1 MKTKDAIQKYGLDI
15 CKEAYQLSVKGNGAG
30 TIGFL
35 LSLTTNQA
43 DCAIDA
49 GRNIYMSSQIFKNE
63 SMASF
68 FEPNPLQTHWE

>member
-1 MKTKDAIQKYGLDI
+1 MKTKDAIKKYGLEV
-15 CKEAYQLSVKGNGAG
+15 CKEAYALSKQGNGAG

-49 GRNIYMSSQIFKNE
+49 GRNISMSSQIFGHE
-63 SMASF
+63 YMASF
-68 FEPNPLQTHWE
+68 FEPNQYQTTWE

>member
-1 MKTKDAIQKYGLDI
+1 MKTKDAIEKYGLDV
-15 CKEAYQLSVKGNGAG
+15 CKEAYTLSNQGNGAG

-49 GRNIYMSSQIFKNE
+49 GRNIYMSSQIFGNE
-63 SMASF
+63 KMVSF
-68 FEPNPLQTHWE
+68 FDPNPYQTTWE